1 MVLAF
6 VINLITAAVFSGAL
20 VWGFSWLLARAGA
33 LLRFKGAFTDLVQTV
48 AGTRAR
54 KQLRAQERDILLLAT
69 AAVATLTAALLFW
82 LYGEPRLSGLWM
94 WLVFSP
100 ACLLFIA
107 WWVFLVRGLLKW
119 RELRFAARAHAAFG
133 ATLGR
138 LAMQGHRV
146 FHDVP
151 VDGAAL
157 DYVVMGT
164 RGVFAVRMV
173 ARRPRRGIE
182 TVVRING
189 RSIEF
194 QDGFALLD
202 TIALA
207 ERDARTLAGMAV
219 KGLSHRLHVQS
230 VVAVPGWEIAPAQG
244 QAGAT
249 FLANEKTAVLL
260 LRASKPADYLMDADA
275 ALLHEHLAKI
285 CLDQAL

>member
-20 VWGFSWLLARAGA
+20 AWGLSWLLARAGA
-33 LLRFKGAFTDLVQTV
+33 LLRFKGAFPEFVQTV

-54 KQLRAQERDILLLAT
+54 KELRVQERDILLF
-69 AAVATLTAALLFW
+69 AVAGAAALTAAALFL
-82 LYGEPRLSGLWM
+82 LYGTPRLLGLWM

-107 WWVFLVRGLLKW
+107 WWVFLVRGVLRW
-119 RELRFAARAHAAFG
+119 RELRFAARAHAAFA

-151 VDGAAL
+151 VEGMVL
-157 DYVVMGT
+157 DHVVMGP
-164 RGVFAVRMV
+164 RGVFVLRMV
-173 ARRPRRGIE
+173 ARRPRRGVE

-207 ERDARTLAGMAV
+207 ERDARALADLPV

-230 VVAVPGWEIAPAQG
+230 VVAIPGWEIAPAQG

-260 LRASKPADYLMDADA
+260 LRASKPADYLMDTDTAV
-275 ALLHEHLAKI
+275 LHEHLAKI
-285 CLDQAL
+285 CLDPAL

>member
-6 VINLITAAVFSGAL
+6 VINLITVAVFSGAL
-20 VWGFSWLLARAGA
+20 AWGLSWLLARAGA
-33 LLRFKGAFTDLVQTV
+33 LLRFKGAFPELVQTV

-54 KQLRAQERDILLLAT
+54 RELRAQERDILLFAVAA
-69 AAVATLTAALLFW
+69 AAVLTVAALFCI
-82 LYGEPRLSGLWM
+82 YGTPRLLGLWM

-100 ACLLFIA
+100 TCLLFIA
-107 WWVFLVRGLLKW
+107 WWEFLVRGVLHW
-119 RELRFAARAHAAFG
+119 RELRFAVRAHAAFA

-151 VDGAAL
+151 VEGMVL
-157 DYVVMGT
+157 DHVVMGP

-173 ARRPRRGIE
+173 ARRPRRGVE

-194 QDGFALLD
+194 QDGYALLD

-207 ERDARTLAGMAV
+207 ERDARALADLPV

-244 QAGAT
+244 QAGST

-260 LRASKPADYLMDADA
+260 LRASKPADYLMDSDTAV
-275 ALLHEHLAKI
+275 LHEHLTKI
-285 CLDQAL
+285 CLDPAL